1 MYHNA
6 LLSDLLYGIVM
17 LCGVLRADVSFCG
30 VLGPGAACGG
40 VACSGVAG
48 SVATSGVV
56 SCDGVTCGGV
66 VAGTVTVPCGA
77 PCVVACVDVFSVL
90 IDPCGELRGCQ
101 DISLVVHLSKRML
114 YVVTSQCASAA
125 VAGLTILYLFTK
137 PCCCLL
143 CFVFAIDDHDL
154 AVRPMIVLNSP
165 FPSFAEIYTYS
176 M

>member
-17 LCGVLRADVSFCG
+17 LCGVLRADVSFYG
-30 VLGPGAACGG
+30 VPGLGAACGG

-56 SCDGVTCGGV
+56 ACNGVTCGKV
-66 VAGTVTVPCGA
+66 VAGTVAVPRGV

-114 YVVTSQCASAA
+114 YIITSLCASAA
-125 VAGLTILYLFTK
+125 VAGLTKAMLL
-137 PCCCLL
+137 PSLL
-143 CFVFAIDDHDL
+143 CVCY
-154 AVRPMIVLNSP
+154 R
-165 FPSFAEIYTYS
+165 
-176 M
+176 